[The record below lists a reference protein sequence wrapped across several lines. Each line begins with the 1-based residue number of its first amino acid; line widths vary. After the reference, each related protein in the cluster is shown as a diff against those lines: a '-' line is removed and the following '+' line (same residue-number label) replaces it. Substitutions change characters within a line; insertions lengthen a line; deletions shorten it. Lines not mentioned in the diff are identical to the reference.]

1 MIEGGTIKNQIESIK
16 KMDLKDTLLA
26 AGRQFIASKAGES
39 TLVQLIKKS
48 GVKEEDIQDVIK
60 DPRKVK
66 EIIDENTPVIST
78 FETKGRLYN
87 KSTNEPEVGVV
98 VKPQLALFPM
108 VLETKTRKVKIEDPN
123 GEKDNKTGKI
133 KRITI
138 EETYKEYVYDGSNT
152 PEIKT
157 DDKGEWN
164 LRFGVPT
171 LPSANNAVLVKPIV
185 LYEKNS
191 LAPDYQT
198 LVTQELEVLQE
209 LPIKAMINIEDAA
222 NEAAIKLKEEANR
235 AAEKASKIALSAVEQ
250 ALLAVKSRVL
260 KFASVIQNKL
270 FPLAIGLFIIFGITK
285 MAAKN
290 VRAEVAEGRCPS
302 DALLKMA
309 IKRRNSIVRQIN
321 QIWIVIAANTAI
333 AAVFLY
339 LTYQLK
345 TGKVSISS
353 LAFPV
358 AVPPGVGVP
367 QSLLALLEDI
377 KEKFEILAN
386 ISKELRKALLISLV
400 FLLISLII
408 ILRYLK
414 KIDALIEKCSI
425 EGDIGM
431 EEIESELLDLQNST
445 TEDDGAPVVKVVN
458 GFTMNVVQDPKS
470 KVGDLYRRYATA
482 SNSQGIV
489 ILKGESSFSA
499 TDQILIDELAFYIV
513 QNNLK
518 AD

>member
-1 MIEGGTIKNQIESIK
+1 
-16 KMDLKDTLLA
+16 
-26 AGRQFIASKAGES
+26 
-39 TLVQLIKKS
+39 
-48 GVKEEDIQDVIK
+48 
-60 DPRKVK
+60 
-66 EIIDENTPVIST
+66 
-78 FETKGRLYN
+78 
-87 KSTNEPEVGVV
+87 
-98 VKPQLALFPM
+98 
-108 VLETKTRKVKIEDPN
+108 
-123 GEKDNKTGKI
+123 
-133 KRITI
+133 
-138 EETYKEYVYDGSNT
+138 
-152 PEIKT
+152 
-157 DDKGEWN
+157 
-164 LRFGVPT
+164 
-171 LPSANNAVLVKPIV
+171 
-185 LYEKNS
+185 
-191 LAPDYQT
+191 
-198 LVTQELEVLQE
+198 
-209 LPIKAMINIEDAA
+209 
-222 NEAAIKLKEEANR
+222 
-235 AAEKASKIALSAVEQ
+235 
-250 ALLAVKSRVL
+250 
-260 KFASVIQNKL
+260 
-270 FPLAIGLFIIFGITK
+270 
-285 MAAKN
+285 
-290 VRAEVAEGRCPS
+290 
-302 DALLKMA
+302 MA

>member
-1 MIEGGTIKNQIESIK
+1 MIEAGNLKNQIQSLK
-16 KMDLKDTLLA
+16 DMNLKDTLLA
-26 AGRQFIASKAGES
+26 AGRQFIASKAGE
-39 TLVQLIKKS
+39 TTLIKLAKQA
-48 GVKEEDIQDVIK
+48 GVKDEDIQDVIS
-60 DPRKVK
+60 DPRRVK
-66 EIIDENTPVIST
+66 ELIDENTPVIST
-78 FETKGRLYN
+78 FETKGRIYN

-98 VKPQLALFPM
+98 VKPQLALYPM
-108 VLETKTRKVKIEDPN
+108 KLVEKTRKVKVDDPSGDKN
-123 GEKDNKTGKI
+123 ILGKVKKITVEEK
-133 KRITI
+133 
-138 EETYKEYVYDGSNT
+138 YKEYDFDDSGNA

-157 DDKGEWN
+157 DEKGEWK

-171 LPSANNAVLVKPIV
+171 LPSANNAILVKPIV
-185 LYEKNS
+185 LYTKDS

-222 NEAAIKLKEEANR
+222 EEAAIKLKAEANR
-235 AAEKASKIALSAVEQ
+235 AAERASKVALDAVEQ
-250 ALLAVKSRVL
+250 ALLAIKARIL

-270 FPLAIGLFIIFGITK
+270 FPLAIGLMIIFGITK
-285 MAAKN
+285 IAAKN

-302 DALLKMA
+302 DALLKEA
-309 IKRRNSIVRQIN
+309 IRRRNSIVRQIN

-333 AAVFLY
+333 AAIFLY
-339 LTYQLK
+339 LTAQLK
-345 TGKVSISS
+345 AGKITISS

-386 ISKELRKALLISLV
+386 VSKELRKALLISLV

-431 EEIESELLDLQNST
+431 EEIESELLDLQNQT
-445 TEDDGAPVVKVVN
+445 AEDDGAPVIKVVN
-458 GFTMNVVQDPKS
+458 GFTMNVVQDPNS
-470 KVGDLYRRYATA
+470 KAGDLYRRYATA
-482 SNSQGIV
+482 TNSQGVV
-489 ILKGESSFSA
+489 ILKGEPSFSA